1 MMLNCCGGR
10 SGKGGAGVEVPTSK
24 WTLAML
30 MDAGSEAEVVASL
43 VGRGFD
49 EPAAKDVFE
58 MFQKAAGRLRRNL
71 VAAGTLTD
79 DGAGELNAEAFWV
92 PGRVEVVGKHTD
104 YAGGRS
110 LLGAVTKGFA
120 IVTSSRGDGKVG
132 LYTQFSD
139 DTELSEVLKIT
150 SDLAHLQ
157 ACKDKPTMEGGWA
170 AYPASA
176 IQRLCR

>member
-10 SGKGGAGVEVPTSK
+10 SGKGGADVEVPTSK

-30 MDAGSEAEVVASL
+30 IDAGSEAEVVASL

-49 EPAAKDVFE
+49 EPAAKAVFE
-58 MFQKAAGRLRRNL
+58 MFQKAAGRLRLHL
-71 VAAGTLTD
+71 VANGTLPESCE
-79 DGAGELNAEAFWV
+79 GEINAEAFWV

-120 IVTSSRGDGKVG
+120 IVTTSRGDGKVG
-132 LYTQFSD
+132 LVNVYANQ
-139 DTELSEVLKIT
+139 
-150 SDLAHLQ
+150 
-157 ACKDKPTMEGGWA
+157 MG
-170 AYPASA
+170 
-176 IQRLCR
+176 